1 MTRLTIDSL
10 CILRLCA
17 AFVLAISCSGEQ
29 SAPANPPDAAA
40 PDAAAPTAPRIDHL
54 TAAAGENRTIG
65 VTFEGRTAGAAPVMI
80 ALAVL
85 DGAGVVMSDGDYS
98 LGFDVRPNR
107 HQAVSFASHLETDAA
122 AFSGFF
128 GLQDQEIAGTPAA
141 VRVAFMD
148 STQTWGEAVEALVTV
163 PVRAML
169 AVGEACDYFQTL
181 NVCPG
186 GAFCE
191 SPDGTFERMTCQQ
204 PSATCPSSL
213 PVLEGVYRGSNRDSP
228 DATVASCTLSRG
240 NLGNEQGHTFTA
252 PRTGRFRFTAQSDGN
267 YALTLFVR
275 RYCHLA
281 RGGDSE
287 VACAHENDDDV
298 LPPTLELELASGQT
312 VYVFVEAWWANG
324 GDYVLSVEDD
334 SI

>member
-1 MTRLTIDSL
+1 M
-10 CILRLCA
+10 
-17 AFVLAISCSGEQ
+17 
-29 SAPANPPDAAA
+29 
-40 PDAAAPTAPRIDHL
+40 
-54 TAAAGENRTIG
+54 
-65 VTFEGRTAGAAPVMI
+65 
-80 ALAVL
+80 
-85 DGAGVVMSDGDYS
+85 
-98 LGFDVRPNR
+98 
-107 HQAVSFASHLETDAA
+107 
-122 AFSGFF
+122 
-128 GLQDQEIAGTPAA
+128 
-141 VRVAFMD
+141 
-148 STQTWGEAVEALVTV
+148 
-163 PVRAML
+163 RAERL

-204 PSATCPSSL
+204 SSATCPSSL

-228 DATVASCTLSRG
+228 DATVASCTWSRG

-281 RGGDSE
+281 RAGDSE
-287 VACAHENDDDV
+287 VACAHENDDGV

-324 GDYVLSVEDD
+324 GDYVLSVEDVL
-334 SI
+334 